1 MVGVCGVK
9 WEWMKRD
16 QGRLGPMLSPP
27 QSISGRDGCA
37 HVRQCPRAGAGAV
50 AVGLLLD
57 PCLSHSVVSVK
68 PKAHSRQSRM
78 NCYVEVAGDGLPS
91 ETKKTGKQMGSS
103 ELLWNE
109 ILIL

>member
-1 MVGVCGVK
+1 MTRAVSAQCCPLPRALVA
-9 WEWMKRD
+9 EM
-16 QGRLGPMLSPP
+16 
-27 QSISGRDGCA
+27 GCA
-37 HVRQCPRAGAGAV
+37 RVRQCPQAGVGTV

-57 PCLSHSVVSVK
+57 FCLSHSVVSVK